1 MTDIEGYKIYIYIY
15 IYIVFE
21 RWHPKL
27 SHNWATR
34 TKVQN
39 KSTTICKLHGYIIHK
54 YFLPKKST
62 TVGCVICSHSC
73 SDHITILDHGS
84 LCPRIKCFFIPPT
97 SDSCIC
103 CYACI
108 ASFHIWFF
116 LCMEHF
122 IWSVIHVYEVVLC
135 IARGDNESLFRLWE
149 GMHFI

>member
-1 MTDIEGYKIYIYIY
+1 MTDIEGYKKKKYIY

-21 RWHPKL
+21 RWHRKL

-34 TKVQN
+34 TKGQN

-84 LCPRIKCFFIPPT
+84 LCPRIKCFFILPHFWLMHLLLCLHRIFPCLILPMHGT
-97 SDSCIC
+97 FHLIGYTCVWSC
-103 CYACI
+103 AVH
-108 ASFHIWFF
+108 STRWQ
-116 LCMEHF
+116 
-122 IWSVIHVYEVVLC
+122 WVVI
-135 IARGDNESLFRLWE
+135 
-149 GMHFI
+149 